1 MRVKKIWIYGKEF
14 KKWIQI
20 LIKNPEPCVINGSK
34 TPPYFKLERGTRQVN
49 PISAYLF
56 IIALEIVFPLI
67 EANPDIERLQLF
79 SHTFL
84 YSAYTSQK
92 MKFSI
97 RDFFSK
103 LDQIRRKLLN
113 W

>member
-1 MRVKKIWIYGKEF
+1 MRVKRIWIYGNEF

-20 LIKNPEPCVINGSK
+20 LIKNPELCVINGSK
-34 TPPYFKLERGTRQVN
+34 TPPYFKLERGTRRVD
-49 PISAYLF
+49 PISAYHF
-56 IIALEIVFPLI
+56 IIALEIVFPLLK
-67 EANPDIERLQLF
+67 ANPEIEGLQLF

-97 RDFFSK
+97 KGFFSK
-103 LDQIRRKLLN
+103 LDQTRRKLLN